1 MSHFYW
7 NLLWWFAFLCFV
19 HFIIIKSDYFQK
31 RKLGRIF
38 HNNGNMFSRQKF
50 GKKKK
55 HSRQIFTWRGVL
67 FIQFFLF
74 LQFVWFQP
82 FIHLIKIYFGPI
94 YNYYIFFVLNTLEC
108 AVNTPGVGGEHSG
121 VKSVDLVKFW
131 CVAIQSL
138 TQRVLRVRLRE
149 IKIFQF
155 QFYFSQIK
163 NYEKTYTNLLFYWN
177 WKSGRVRIEHNI
189 EMKNS
194 VCN

>member
-1 MSHFYW
+1 MYSVHTFSRTISLHIPFLLCALINWIDWIIWLDSTMSHFYW

-121 VKSVDLVKFW
+121 VKSVDLVKFGVW
-131 CVAIQSL
+131 PYKVSF
-138 TQRVLRVRLRE
+138 RE
-149 IKIFQF
+149 
-155 QFYFSQIK
+155 S
-163 NYEKTYTNLLFYWN
+163 
-177 WKSGRVRIEHNI
+177 
-189 EMKNS
+189 
-194 VCN
+194 